1 MGLGVGL
8 VLKAGAST
16 GGFDIPPLIF
26 HKKFGIPIS
35 TSLYT
40 IDTLIILAQV
50 TFSSPEKVLYGI
62 IVVFLCSATVN
73 KVMVM
78 GSSKVELMVI
88 SNDYQA
94 IREGLL
100 HKLDC
105 GATLMNIETGFTGQK
120 QLAVMSILTGRK
132 LNEAKALIQDID
144 SSAFMI
150 ISSVTE
156 VRGRGFTLERQSS
169 LAENRSNE

>member
-1 MGLGVGL
+1 
-8 VLKAGAST
+8 
-16 GGFDIPPLIF
+16 
-26 HKKFGIPIS
+26 
-35 TSLYT
+35 
-40 IDTLIILAQV
+40 
-50 TFSSPEKVLYGI
+50 
-62 IVVFLCSATVN
+62 
-73 KVMVM
+73 M